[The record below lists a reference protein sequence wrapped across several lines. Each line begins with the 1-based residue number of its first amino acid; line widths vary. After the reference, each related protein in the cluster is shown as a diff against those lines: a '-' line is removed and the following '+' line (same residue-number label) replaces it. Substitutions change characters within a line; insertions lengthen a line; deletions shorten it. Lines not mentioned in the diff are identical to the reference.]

1 MIDQDYLRKCVK
13 RLKWANDID
22 YKEIAEELLNINYH
36 SFINWKQGKYEL
48 SEVKARELLDY
59 IECLID
65 E

>member
-13 RLKWANDID
+13 KLKWQSDIS
-22 YKEIAEELLNINYH
+22 YKEIAEELLAIKYH

-48 SEVKARELLDY
+48 SEGKAKDLLDY
-59 IECLID
+59 VECLID